1 MIKSQDRSGW
11 IGASDTA
18 RVVGNWNTKTF
29 ENFWAEKLGLSKN
42 SYKSPAMMAGTN
54 YEHRILE
61 AIGITKMD
69 RQIRIKKYR
78 LRVNLDGET
87 DDTIKEVKTH
97 KGEFKVSRA
106 YWQQA
111 QVEMFAAKKKLDIV
125 SYQMTDEEYSNY
137 FLPIDPDRIA
147 IHPIEYDPAWIEGE
161 YLPKLEYLAAR
172 LKEKRWP

>member
-1 MIKSQDRSGW
+1 MIRSQNRAGW

-29 ENFWAEKLGLSKN
+29 EEFWQEKLGLLEKT
-42 SYKSPAMMAGTN
+42 YKSPAMMAGTN

-61 AIGITKMD
+61 AIGVTKMD
-69 RQIRIKKYR
+69 RQIKIRKYR

-97 KGEFKVSRA
+97 KGEFRISKA

-111 QVEMFAAKKKLDIV
+111 QVEMFSARKALDIV
-125 SYQMTDEEYSNY
+125 SYQMTDEEYKNY
-137 FLPIDPDRIA
+137 FLPIVPERIKV
-147 IHPIEYDPAWIEGE
+147 HPIEYDPVWIEKE
-161 YLPKLEYLAAR
+161 YLPKLEYLASR